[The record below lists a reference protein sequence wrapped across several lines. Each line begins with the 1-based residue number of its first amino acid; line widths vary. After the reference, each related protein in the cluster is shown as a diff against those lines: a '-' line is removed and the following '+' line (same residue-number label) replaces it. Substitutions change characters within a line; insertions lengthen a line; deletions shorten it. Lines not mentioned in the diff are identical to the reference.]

1 MTSDSSPHDTE
12 EAVLARIRVQR
23 LRWLSALNRRQA
35 AALVD
40 APAGDFPRSRT
51 MKYVLAHPKTIVLGI
66 AGMLLLRRGWYGK
79 LGMLLLQRIAA
90 RRFAGR

>member
-1 MTSDSSPHDTE
+1 
-12 EAVLARIRVQR
+12 
-23 LRWLSALNRRQA
+23 
-35 AALVD
+35 
-40 APAGDFPRSRT
+40 